1 MFFQNL
7 KPLLEGGAQLAVTIV
22 PIQDGTLTVIV
33 MPSSKGTKDA
43 ALATPLSLTGT
54 AEELDAEFATLL
66 SSYVGARKSL
76 IEQVEATTTVLE
88 AAKNASQKKAT
99 DALTGKGTK
108 SSSKPEA
115 SPPVE
120 EEKDEGDDDVPGDNS
135 SEKPAPAPA
144 PAATDTTNLWD

>member
-33 MPSSKGTKDA
+33 MPSSTGNKDA

-54 AEELDAEFATLL
+54 PEELDAEFATLL

-99 DALTGKGTK
+99 DALTGKGAK
-108 SSSKPEA
+108 SKSQPTS
-115 SPPVE
+115 PVE
-120 EEKDEGDDDVPGDNS
+120 EPAGEEEDEATDDTPP
-135 SEKPAPAPA
+135 ETPAAPA